1 MDIFILSWGGLRDT
15 DAALDENDQILKCIL
30 WFNNIYLVFFNSKS
44 IKDYKKGKKKNNAQ
58 FHWQDNFY
66 WWFIPDPHTF

>member
-30 WFNNIYLVFFNSKS
+30 WFNNIYLVFFNSEK
-44 IKDYKKGKKKNNAQ
+44 YKGL
-58 FHWQDNFY
+58 
-66 WWFIPDPHTF
+66 